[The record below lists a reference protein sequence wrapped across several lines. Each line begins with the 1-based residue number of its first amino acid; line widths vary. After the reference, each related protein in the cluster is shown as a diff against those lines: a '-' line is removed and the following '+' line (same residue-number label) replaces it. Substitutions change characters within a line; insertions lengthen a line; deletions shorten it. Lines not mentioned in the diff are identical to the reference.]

1 MRQLRSV
8 HIVERNF
15 EPINRRNYR
24 MSKVWNTLIDIQ
36 HLLEDNFNATGME
49 VFEPGMDRFNQ
60 PGWVNR
66 VWTSELYRRAH
77 VDVVDARETK
87 GLWMMHCCIFPH
99 IHNPA
104 PIYGFDVIAGKNKIT
119 GCFHDYSK
127 AGDDNHPM
135 MEWFADEVAKLEWR
149 RERALPEWATN
160 IFSKSMVAAGNVSD
174 EAELEQITN
183 LARTTVT
190 HYLSTVAETNNTAID
205 TTSAQNYYAQNQKC
219 NPHTPRVM
227 VSLGLS
233 EEDVTHFIQECL
245 FPEILKAKE

>member
-1 MRQLRSV
+1 
-8 HIVERNF
+8 
-15 EPINRRNYR
+15 
-24 MSKVWNTLIDIQ
+24 MSKVWDTLIDIQ
-36 HLLEDNFNATGME
+36 HLLEDSFDRTGTE
-49 VFEPGMDRFNQ
+49 QFEPGMDRFNQ

-66 VWTSELYRRAH
+66 VWTSDIYRRAH

-104 PIYGFDVIAGKNKIT
+104 PIYGFDVVAGKNKIT

-127 AGDDNHPM
+127 AGDANHPM
-135 MEWFADEVAKLEWR
+135 MEWFSGEVAKLEWR

-160 IFSKSMVAAGNVSD
+160 IFSKSMVAAGNVQD
-174 EAELEQITN
+174 EAELEQIVQMAKNT
-183 LARTTVT
+183 LA
-190 HYLSTVAETNNTAID
+190 HYLESVGETNNTATD
-205 TTSAQNYYAQNQKC
+205 TTEAQNYYAQNQKC

-233 EEDVTHFIQECL
+233 EEDVQVFIQECL
-245 FPEILKAKE
+245 FPEIV